1 MSGHKN
7 NFDMIGAMRE
17 EVEYMLNVAVNNY
30 GLDHAAIEHIL
41 KKRHYIMDEINVD
54 DEVSTNVSYGRKYSH
69 DKIRGSDGKIQ
80 CPYCPFRFDNG
91 STFSMHVTKRHK
103 EKANRLGDRKKCSL
117 CDETF
122 DSLADV
128 VNHKKMIHISAD
140 IGCLFDGCEYKSK
153 TIGGC
158 ISHYGRKHLS
168 EMRDGTTCLICNT
181 ECNGSS
187 IHYHIA
193 RCCQRSH
200 YYVN

>member
-7 NFDMIGAMRE
+7 KFDMIGAMRG
-17 EVEYMLNVAVNNY
+17 EVEYMLNIAVNVY
-30 GLDHAAIEHIL
+30 GLDKNVIDIIL
-41 KKRHYIMDEINVD
+41 KKRHYIMDEMNPTED
-54 DEVSTNVSYGRKYSH
+54 LYTNVSYGRKYSH
-69 DKIRGSDGKIQ
+69 DKIRYSDGKIQ
-80 CPYCPFRFDNG
+80 CPYCPFRYDNG
-91 STFSMHVTKRHK
+91 STFSMHITKQHK
-103 EKANRLGDRKKCSL
+103 SIAKRVSDRKKCSV

-122 DSLADV
+122 ESLADV
-128 VNHKKMIHISAD
+128 VNHKKMVHTASD

-168 EMRDGTTCLICNT
+168 DMRDGGICLVCNT

-193 RCCQRSH
+193 RCCPRSH
-200 YYVN
+200 YYMK